1 MEMIEICDTH
11 NDFLTEL
18 KVDAL
23 PSYIKSCKESGVKV
37 ICASYWSTKR
47 DRASIFYE
55 LEEKAKVMR
64 ENCDFLLHLEDLW
77 WVFDENA
84 FQFLNLINPF
94 SCSLTWNGEN
104 PLACGTGSQGGLTK
118 LGWKVANMLI
128 ERGTVIDFA
137 HLNCQSFYQLSK
149 LVKNNLYCS
158 HTGFRGIKN
167 AKRNL
172 TDKQVETIV
181 KSNGFIGL
189 FFFDRCVKIG
199 KGFSVFDI
207 VENLKYFTN
216 RWGFDNIGI
225 GSDFYGIENY
235 PNGLENYCDFLN
247 LTQALMDAGFNKEQ
261 IEKLY
266 HKNFEEFLNRT
277 IQNLHSKKN

>member
-1 MEMIEICDTH
+1 M
-11 NDFLTEL
+11 
-18 KVDAL
+18 
-23 PSYIKSCKESGVKV
+23 
-37 ICASYWSTKR
+37 
-47 DRASIFYE
+47 
-55 LEEKAKVMR
+55 
-64 ENCDFLLHLEDLW
+64 
-77 WVFDENA
+77 
-84 FQFLNLINPF
+84 
-94 SCSLTWNGEN
+94 
-104 PLACGTGSQGGLTK
+104 
-118 LGWKVANMLI
+118 
-128 ERGTVIDFA
+128 
-137 HLNCQSFYQLSK
+137 
-149 LVKNNLYCS
+149 
-158 HTGFRGIKN
+158 
-167 AKRNL
+167 

-199 KGFSVFDI
+199 KDFSVFDI
-207 VENLKYFTN
+207 VENLKYFAN